1 MKTKKRI
8 AIDMD
13 NVMADVVSQFIIWYE
28 RETGHLMK
36 VEDMVGINETAAFP
50 DPKLARGFLYQPGFF
65 RNPPVMEDCVEV
77 MKKLNEQYEVYIVS
91 AAMEFP
97 NSLGEKYEWLQEH
110 FPFITWHQFVLCGS
124 KAVIKADYMIDD
136 HLKNLDFF
144 DGEKLLFTAPHNAHI
159 TRYTRVN
166 NWKEVAELLLKEE
179 LVGA

>member
-1 MKTKKRI
+1 
-8 AIDMD
+8 MD
-13 NVMADVVSQFIIWYE
+13 NVMADVVSQFVIWYH
-28 RETGHLMK
+28 RETGYLATPESMLGK
-36 VEDMVGINETAAFP
+36 NECAAFP
-50 DPKLARGFLYQPGFF
+50 DPLLARSFLYKPGFF

-77 MKKLNEQYEVYIVS
+77 MRKLNEQYDVYIVS

-144 DGEKLLFTAPHNAHI
+144 DGEKLLFTAPHN
-159 TRYTRVN
+159 
-166 NWKEVAELLLKEE
+166 
-179 LVGA
+179 